1 MNSDSPFIGTAA
13 FASPNS
19 HMGYELS
26 RRDDLISLG
35 YLIYY
40 VYNGSLPWIGLSD
53 PQSARCTEVAKNKAQ
68 FSTTV
73 DSKTAPDVFRVYLD
87 YSLKLGFE
95 EEPDYE
101 WLLSL
106 IE

>member
-1 MNSDSPFIGTAA
+1 MIDFGLSNYFLDAQGKHIAMNSDSPFIGTAA

-53 PQSARCTEVAKNKAQ
+53 P
-68 FSTTV
+68 
-73 DSKTAPDVFRVYLD
+73 
-87 YSLKLGFE
+87 
-95 EEPDYE
+95 
-101 WLLSL
+101 
-106 IE
+106 